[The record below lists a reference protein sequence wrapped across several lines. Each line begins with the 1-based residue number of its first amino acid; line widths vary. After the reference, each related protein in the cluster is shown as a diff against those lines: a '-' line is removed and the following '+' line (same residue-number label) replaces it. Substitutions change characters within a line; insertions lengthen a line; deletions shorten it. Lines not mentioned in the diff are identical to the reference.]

1 MNKCLWFQPPFN
13 RLAYRMLVEGANIA
27 EQLFAVNAST
37 GAVTTTQ
44 SLALDTA
51 DFYYVSKANVAH
63 FKIILISI
71 GLRW

>member
-1 MNKCLWFQPPFN
+1 
-13 RLAYRMLVEGANIA
+13 MLVEGANIA

>member
-1 MNKCLWFQPPFN
+1 
-13 RLAYRMLVEGANIA
+13 MLVEGANIA

-51 DFYYVSKANVAH
+51 DFYYVS
-63 FKIILISI
+63 
-71 GLRW
+71 